1 MFTRLIGVSAA
12 LLLPLFAVSPLSAQ
26 PNKPGQA
33 AASHAAAPAPAAAAP
48 HAAPAAPRVAPPQ
61 AAAPAR
67 PAAPHVAM
75 PQRAPSVAAPHPTPQ
90 RSAEPRSA
98 GPPVTRHAPA
108 VQRAPERASRAARAP
123 EQTRGPAEVQ
133 HSAPSQAPAAQR
145 AQVDRLRQ
153 QQQRELRSQAG
164 RVAPAHLNELRAQQR
179 QQLEQLQAQQNQAR
193 QRELTGRSN
202 QPASNQPSMG
212 QNAARVA
219 PQVAARIAPD
229 AARQGRFAAAFA
241 PRSALASAEAFPNW
255 TAWRLRRRAAF
266 VPWSGALFW
275 PYVYTDMFY
284 YAFWPGA
291 YDEGY
296 WAYAYDD
303 LLDGAYWAYG
313 DPYAAYAY
321 VGPNPDTAG
330 LTGGRVRT
338 RAASGRD
345 VAAACEQSA
354 NVADWPFG
362 QIEAAIAPTP
372 EQQQLLNNLKSAANQ
387 AANMLRTSCPSSF
400 PLTPPGRLQAMTARL
415 DATLRAVDL
424 VRPPLARFY
433 DSLSDEQKARFNAI
447 GPEPGH
453 EGVRAAGRSQAE
465 AEGACGKAK
474 PGLIDLP
481 IGQIEAVVGPTG
493 AQAQAL
499 DRLREA
505 SSQAV
510 GILQSA
516 CPQVTAQTPVGRLD
530 VMHDRLAAMLN
541 AAKTLQ
547 PVLNDFYASLNNEQ
561 KAAFN
566 TLGRE
571 ARRPG

>member
-1 MFTRLIGVSAA
+1 MRRRPRRVSRHRKPLRLPVR
-12 LLLPLFAVSPLSAQ
+12 
-26 PNKPGQA
+26 
-33 AASHAAAPAPAAAAP
+33 
-48 HAAPAAPRVAPPQ
+48 PRL
-61 AAAPAR
+61 
-67 PAAPHVAM
+67 M
-75 PQRAPSVAAPHPTPQ
+75 SLC
-90 RSAEPRSA
+90 RSARQVLQRRTRRRSA
-98 GPPVTRHAPA
+98 VRSHGPPVTRHAPA
-108 VQRAPERASRAARAP
+108 VQRAPERASRTARAP

-145 AQVDRLRQ
+145 AQVDGLRQ
-153 QQQRELRSQAG
+153 QQERELRSQAG

-179 QQLEQLQAQQNQAR
+179 QQLEQLQTQQNQAR

-330 LTGGRVRT
+330 FTGGRVRT